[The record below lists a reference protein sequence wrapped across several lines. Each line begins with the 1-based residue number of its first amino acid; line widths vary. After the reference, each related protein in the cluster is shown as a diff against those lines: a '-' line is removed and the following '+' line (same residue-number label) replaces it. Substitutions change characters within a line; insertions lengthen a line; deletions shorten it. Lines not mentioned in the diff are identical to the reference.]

1 MKRFFLLFSVG
12 TLMICALSILFPA
25 SSALS
30 DGEKIRD
37 SVIRLHVLANS
48 DDPVDQDN
56 KLLVRDRLLSEIDG
70 LTDGCTDRSDA
81 EAILRE
87 KIPELTELCASVLKE
102 AGSRDT
108 VRITLTEEYYPTRE
122 YEDLRLPAGR
132 YLSLRVIL
140 GAGEGHNWWCV
151 LFPPVCTSSAKA
163 DEELAE
169 VGFTPNQVRMLT
181 DEEDV
186 HYVIRFKIVEVVS
199 NLKERFR
206 FLFSK

>member
-12 TLMICALSILFPA
+12 TLIICSLSILFPA
-25 SSALS
+25 ASALS
-30 DGEKIRD
+30 DGEQIRN

-48 DDPVDQDN
+48 DDPTDQEN
-56 KLLVRDRLLSEIDG
+56 KLLVRDRLLSAVDG
-70 LTDGCTDRSDA
+70 LTDGFTDRTDA
-81 EAILRE
+81 ESAIRE
-87 KIPELTELCASVLKE
+87 QIPELTELCTSVLRE
-102 AGSRDT
+102 AGSEDS
-108 VRITLTEEYYPTRE
+108 VLITLTEEYYPTRE
-122 YEDLRLPAGR
+122 YENLRLPAGR

-199 NLKERFR
+199 ELKERFR
-206 FLFSK
+206 TLFSK